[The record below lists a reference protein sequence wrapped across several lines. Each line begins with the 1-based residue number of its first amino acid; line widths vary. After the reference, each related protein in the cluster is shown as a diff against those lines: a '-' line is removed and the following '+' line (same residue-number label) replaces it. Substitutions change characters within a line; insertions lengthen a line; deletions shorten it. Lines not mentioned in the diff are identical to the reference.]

1 MNLIKEISTL
11 TETNFQEFLLEN
23 QRQIF
28 VFETEDYDYQYY
40 FPSHFEITQSCRTSG
55 RFARQWG

>member
-1 MNLIKEISTL
+1 MIDLNKEITNL
-11 TETNFQEFLLEN
+11 TETNFQEFLLKN

-40 FPSHFEITQSCRTSG
+40 FPTHYEITQSCKTSVKYKLQ
-55 RFARQWG
+55 A